1 MNSSFEAVEE
11 KMKEAVS
18 YVDKAVAIL
27 RGVFTTSAEKAPATE
42 QAPVAEH
49 AAVPAAVEA
58 NGQAE
63 KKEEKLS
70 QSEMVRRCIKSNP
83 EARPKDVIDIIKRE
97 HGVEVAASLVSYI
110 RSKEANKRPR
120 AAVRKADAAKK
131 PHAKTAR
138 IVSSSSL
145 IREYLEKNPK
155 AENEEVV
162 GELKK
167 SHKVDVRPTLVSSV
181 RAILKRKGFKTG
193 RISAKTTAK
202 EKKDRKGLPMPALVV
217 RVLERAGRDGMKLR
231 EMTDKVIAAGY
242 EYQGNKGWEG
252 IAQNVYQAV
261 HSLSKTI
268 PHAGYEGKTPVVL
281 HDSASKRWKINRKAV
296 KKKVA

>member
-11 KMKEAVS
+11 KMKEAAS
-18 YVDKAVAIL
+18 LAERLGSIL
-27 RGVFTTSAEKAPATE
+27 RGVFSAAEEK
-42 QAPVAEH
+42 APVAEK
-49 AAVPAAVEA
+49 AAKPAAVEA

-70 QSEMVRRCIKSNP
+70 QSEMVRQCIKSNP
-83 EARPKDVIDIIKRE
+83 EARNKDVIDIIKRD

-110 RSKEANKRPR
+110 RSKEANKKPR
-120 AAVRKADAAKK
+120 ADAKK
-131 PHAKTAR
+131 AGGVKKATTRTAR
-138 IVSSSSL
+138 IVSNSSL
-145 IREYLEKNPK
+145 IRQYLEKNPK
-155 AENEEVV
+155 AENDEVLK
-162 GELKK
+162 EIKK
-167 SHKVDVRPTLVSSV
+167 SHKVEVKPTLVSSV
-181 RAILKRKGFKTG
+181 RAILKRKGFKTA
-193 RISAKTTAK
+193 RISLKVATK
-202 EKKDRKGLPMPALVV
+202 EKKDRKGLPMPALIV
-217 RVLERAGRDGMKLR
+217 RVLEKAPREGMKLR

-261 HSLSKTI
+261 HTLSKSI

-281 HDSASKRWKINRKAV
+281 HDMASKRWKLNRKAT